1 MLYEDLTKE
10 IIHAAQEVHG
20 ILGFGF
26 LEAVYGNALY
36 KELMRKGIK
45 CECQKMIDVYY
56 KGEKVGHYVA
66 DMVIE
71 DKVIIELKAVKEIRP
86 EHEWQL
92 INYLKATGIEVG
104 LLLNFGVSLQQ
115 KRKIFTS
122 SSHKKYKGISPIK
135 PKTI

>member
-92 INYLKATGIEVG
+92 VNYLIACHKEIG
-104 LLLNFGVSLQQ
+104 LLINFGHSVKV
-115 KRKIFTS
+115 KRKIQTDN
-122 SSHKKYKGISPIK
+122 KRYMVKEQENPC
-135 PKTI
+135 